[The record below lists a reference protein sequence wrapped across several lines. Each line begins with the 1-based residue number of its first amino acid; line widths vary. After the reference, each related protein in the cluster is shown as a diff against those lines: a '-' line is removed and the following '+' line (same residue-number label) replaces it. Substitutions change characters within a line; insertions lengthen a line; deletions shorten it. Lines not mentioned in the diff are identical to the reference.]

1 MTSEEHKHPSD
12 KPNNCNDKHQ
22 FQASAGYSRV
32 LIRLKLN
39 KFYKSL
45 SYTAKN
51 IIAVLIQSAPAIEK
65 PFPIVISNLQ
75 HAAGCSKASVLRH
88 IPKGEQA
95 GLYNRK
101 NHDAGRKHGSI
112 VTLNKEL
119 CEQFLELHSQEYSQ
133 AANTNNESYFIL
145 FDGSRDQCG
154 QALDLENKTDLFFSS
169 LSNTEKRVFTVI
181 SKLAEVTPS
190 GKVHLII
197 KNLAEQ
203 TSCSE
208 VTARRTVKRGQE
220 NGLYAKRQHE
230 RGPRFGVILELNSKP
245 MERIKKLLQAFPAQA
260 DQYQSDITE
269 HDRIHEPNETDHAT
283 RLDWNHFSSEASQA
297 KQPLNHCQ
305 SRNHSKLSPHSDTPK
320 DRYHEHVLLDR
331 QIENLST
338 AEEKLSAQRL
348 LEISAEDFEIH
359 WPRLHKHKF
368 GPNQIRQIVNHRI
381 AGDETLLDIKNSL
394 YAAEWELKHETFPK
408 NRKGPCN
415 YLFATLKGTGTW
427 RRPVGFLSP
436 NEQAL
441 ANAKKEKGVVRALA
455 EQKKQQAKK
464 ETQAKSDKK
473 FEAWLA
479 TQTPENLAAIDARC
493 TVPPSTE
500 ESKYRWRKVYW
511 GKFIYKNSPKQNR

>member
-1 MTSEEHKHPSD
+1 MTSEEHKRPSRKPDNCDD
-12 KPNNCNDKHQ
+12 KQQ
-22 FQASAGYSRV
+22 FQTSAGYSRV

-39 KFYKSL
+39 KLYRSL

-51 IIAVLIQSAPAIEK
+51 IIAVLIQSAPAMEK

-75 HAAGCSKASVLRH
+75 HAAGCSKASILRH

-95 GLYNRK
+95 GLYERK

-119 CEQFLELHSQEYSQ
+119 CERFLELHSQEYGQS
-133 AANTNNESYFIL
+133 ANTNNESYFIL

-181 SKLAEVTPS
+181 SKLAEDVPS
-190 GKVHLII
+190 GKIHLII
-197 KNLAEQ
+197 KDVAEQ

-220 NGLYAKRQHE
+220 NCLYAKEQHE
-230 RGPRFGVILELNSKP
+230 RGPRFGVILKLNVKP
-245 MERIKKLLQAFPAQA
+245 MKRMQELLQAFPAKA

-269 HDRIHEPNETDHAT
+269 HDRIHEQNETDHAT
-283 RLDWNHFSSEASQA
+283 RLDRNHFSSDPAQA
-297 KQPLNHCQ
+297 KHPLNPCQ
-305 SRNHSKLSPHSDTPK
+305 SGGGSNSVPRSDTQK
-320 DRYHEHVLLDR
+320 DRYHEHLLLDR
-331 QIENLST
+331 QIENLSN
-338 AEEKLSAQRL
+338 AEEKLSARRL
-348 LEISAEDFEIH
+348 LEINAEDFEIH
-359 WPRLHKHKF
+359 WPRLHEHKF
-368 GPNQIRQIVNHRI
+368 GPNQIRQIVNHRVT
-381 AGDETLLDIKNSL
+381 GGETLLDIKNSL
-394 YAAEWELKHETFPK
+394 YAAEWELEHETFPK

-415 YLFATLKGTGTW
+415 YLFATLKDTGTW

-441 ANAKKEKGVVRALA
+441 ANAKKENGVVRALA

-479 TQTPENLAAIDARC
+479 TQTPEALAEIDARC

-500 ESKYRWRKVYW
+500 ESRRRWRRFYW
-511 GKFIYKNSPKQNR
+511 GKNIYREEA